1 MSDVVAAPPPPPPPP
16 PAAPAKRDFDFVRP
30 LAFVFDDPQWISKI
44 LMGALFTLASIILVG
59 IFIVYGY
66 LARLVRQVIAGVER
80 PLPDWVGIGDYLV
93 EGVKLFII
101 SLIYGMPVMLLFGLT
116 IPFSVLSDA
125 ADVNDAARLAGSV
138 FGAGLGCLII
148 PVALATA
155 AWVPAALL
163 RAAALGDFAAG
174 FDFRA
179 IWAFIRANAVNYAL
193 AYVVWIVARMVVG
206 FGLLLCCV
214 GIFATAFWSML
225 VAGYA
230 FAQTWRLA
238 TVK

>member
-1 MSDVVAAPPPPPPPP
+1 MSDVVASPPPPPPPP
-16 PAAPAKRDFDFVRP
+16 PTAAAPSFDFVRP

-44 LMGALFTLASIILVG
+44 LLGALFSLASIVLIG

-66 LARLVRQVIAGVER
+66 MARLVRQVIAGMDR
-80 PLPDWVGIGDYLV
+80 PLPDWSDIGDYIA
-93 EGVKLFII
+93 EGVKLFLVTLVYAMPII
-101 SLIYGMPVMLLFGLT
+101 FLAFLT
-116 IPFSVLSDA
+116 VPLSIFTDSN
-125 ADVNDAARLAGSV
+125 DVNEGLKAATGILSAGV
-138 FGAGLGCLII
+138 GCLLV
-148 PVALATA
+148 PLGFATA

-163 RAAALGDFAAG
+163 RAVALGSFGEA
-174 FDFRA
+174 FNFRA
-179 IWAFIRANAVNYAL
+179 IWAFIRANAINYLL

-214 GIFATAFWSML
+214 GIFATAFWSMC
-225 VAGYA
+225 AGAYA